1 MKIIAKMRVFELC
14 RDFRPYYDSELIHR
28 LDDLSIIMRV
38 KRLAMLL
45 SGLKQLQ
52 SHSIE
57 LEQYPTSGDL
67 AARWLTDI
75 SSFGDLFEGCSVVD
89 LGAGNG
95 VLGLGALT
103 LGAGKAI
110 LIDSEEEACYTAMEN
125 ADLMGLTHSVK
136 IIHAT
141 LGVDEIDFP
150 SSDLIIT
157 NPPWGRQ
164 TSRADRP
171 FLDAILSEKKT
182 THLMH
187 SAGAG
192 HIDSFFDLNGW
203 ESDRYG
209 EADFPLPAVFSHHTS
224 RRGKTRA
231 AFWRLSP
238 EKNIDI
244 VPDRS

>member
-1 MKIIAKMRVFELC
+1 
-14 RDFRPYYDSELIHR
+14 
-28 LDDLSIIMRV
+28 MRV

-52 SHSIE
+52 SYSIE
-57 LEQYPTSGDL
+57 LEQYPTPGDL

-75 SSFGDLFEGCSVVD
+75 SSFGDLFEGCTVVD
-89 LGAGNG
+89 LGTGNG
-95 VLGLGALT
+95 VLGLGAVT

-110 LIDSEEEACYTAMEN
+110 LIDSEKEACYTAMEN
-125 ADLMGLTHSVK
+125 ADLMGLTDSVDVV
-136 IIHAT
+136 HAT
-141 LGVDEIDFP
+141 LGADEINFH

-182 THLMH
+182 AHLMH
-187 SAGAG
+187 SAGAS
-192 HIDSFFDLNGW
+192 HIDSFFDLDGW
-203 ESDRYG
+203 ELDRYG

-231 AFWRLSP
+231 AFWRLTP
-238 EKNIDI
+238 AENTDI